1 MKNTRFLVFFGLLLF
16 SLAVSIKLFH
26 VEATRR
32 AIQEDVIE
40 LSKVKYGLFNIDE
53 WKKVVARVVT
63 AKVEELELTD
73 ANRSTMRKRINDL
86 LTTVIT
92 DLESNFKRENEGS
105 FKGFFKNAGAS
116 FLDIFGNMKRNI
128 PEFTSQIMRFIDDP
142 KNREDLREYILEKI
156 DNYADNTFAET
167 DYTLHNEIL
176 ARHGI
181 GSREET
187 VAVLRTR
194 ASLLQA
200 EKQPYS
206 YALYAVLL
214 LLMVVILAFK
224 NIFRWELMVV
234 IATAFLPLVLGIL
247 LPMIEIDA
255 RIAEMRFQL
264 LGEQVRF
271 SDQVIFYKSKSI
283 LEVVELMAEQ
293 GKPDLLAVGFLVL
306 AFSVL
311 FPFSKLISSLVYL
324 SRKGSKNNKFLNFM
338 IFKTGKWSMAD
349 VMVVAIF
356 MSYIGFSGIVSEQ
369 LGQLEGLAK
378 NADILTTN
386 QSSLQTGFFMFAA
399 FVLLSL
405 AISQRIGDLKGA
417 PYSSEP

>member
-1 MKNTRFLVFFGLLLF
+1 MMRIRFIVALVLLLI
-16 SLAVSIKLFH
+16 SLFLSLKLFNI
-26 VEATRR
+26 ESSRR
-32 AIQEDVIE
+32 ALQEDVIE

-73 ANRSTMRKRINDL
+73 ANRSEMRKRINEL

-92 DLESNFKRENEGS
+92 DLESSFKRENEGS

-128 PEFTSQIMRFIDDP
+128 PEFTNQIMRFIDDP
-142 KNREDLREYILEKI
+142 ENREDLRAYILEKI

-167 DYTLHNEIL
+167 DYILHNEIL
-176 ARHGI
+176 ARHNL
-181 GSREET
+181 GSREVT
-187 VAVLRTR
+187 VAELRVR
-194 ASLLQA
+194 AEALQMD
-200 EKQPYS
+200 KKPYS
-206 YALYAVLL
+206 YGLYAIVFLL
-214 LLMVVILAFK
+214 IIFLFLIRNNSRRELA
-224 NIFRWELMVV
+224 IV
-234 IATAFLPLVLGIL
+234 IATAFLPLLLGIL

-264 LGEQVRF
+264 LGEQVKF

-283 LEVVELMAEQ
+283 LEVVKLMAEQ

-311 FPFSKLISSLVYL
+311 FPFSKLVASVVFL
-324 SRKGSKNNKFLNFM
+324 SRKGSNNKFLNFM

-369 LGQLEGLAK
+369 LDQLEGLAK

-405 AISQRIGDLKGA
+405 AISQRIGDWKE
-417 PYSSEP
+417 SQV

>member
-1 MKNTRFLVFFGLLLF
+1 MKHLRFSVLFGLVLF
-16 SLAVSIKLFH
+16 SLAVSFKLFH
-26 VEATRR
+26 IESSRR
-32 AIQEDVIE
+32 VIQEDLIE

-53 WKKVVARVVT
+53 WKKVVAEVVT
-63 AKVEELELTD
+63 AKVQELELTD
-73 ANRSTMRKRINDL
+73 ANRSEMRKRINDL

-92 DLESNFKRENEGS
+92 DLESSFKRENEGS
-105 FKGFFKNAGAS
+105 FKGFFKNAGAG

-128 PEFTSQIMRFIDDP
+128 PEFTNQIIRFIDDP
-142 KNREDLREYILEKI
+142 QNRQDLREYILEKI
-156 DNYADNTFAET
+156 DNYADSTFAET
-167 DYTLHNEIL
+167 DYTLHDEIL
-176 ARHGI
+176 ARYDL
-181 GSREET
+181 GSREQT
-187 VAVLRTR
+187 VAELRGR
-194 ASLLQA
+194 ADALQA
-200 EKQPYS
+200 EKQPYG
-206 YALYAVLL
+206 YALYAILL
-214 LLMVVILAFK
+214 LLMIALFTVK
-224 NIFRWELMVV
+224 NITRKELTVV
-234 IATAFLPLVLGIL
+234 IATAFLPLILGIL

-255 RIAEMRFQL
+255 RISEMRFQL

-283 LEVVELMAEQ
+283 LEVVELMADQ

-311 FPFSKLISSLVYL
+311 FPLCKLISSLIFL
-324 SRKGSKNNKFLNFM
+324 SRKGRRNNKFLNFM

-399 FVLLSL
+399 FVLFSLS
-405 AISQRIGDLKGA
+405 ISQRMTGFVVNTA
-417 PYSSEP
+417 SEK

>member
-1 MKNTRFLVFFGLLLF
+1 MKNTRIIIFLALLIA
-16 SLAVSIKLFH
+16 SLVISVKLYT
-26 VEATRR
+26 VEAERR
-32 AIQEDVIE
+32 TVQEDVIE
-40 LSKVKYGLFNIDE
+40 LSKVKYGLFNVDE

-63 AKVEELELTD
+63 AKVGELELTD
-73 ANRSTMRKRINDL
+73 ANRATMRKRISDL
-86 LTTVIT
+86 LTTIIT
-92 DLESNFKRENEGS
+92 DLEKNFKRENEGS
-105 FKGFFKNAGAS
+105 FTGFFKNAGAS

-128 PEFTSQIMRFIDDP
+128 PEFTEQIMRFIDDP
-142 KNREDLREYILEKI
+142 KNRKDLRDYILDKI
-156 DNYADNTFAET
+156 DNYADSTFAET

-176 ARHGI
+176 NRYGKE
-181 GSREET
+181 SREE
-187 VAVLRTR
+187 ALIALRKR
-194 ASLLQA
+194 SADLQA
-200 EKQPYS
+200 QKQPLS
-206 YALYAVLL
+206 YALYAVLAALITAL
-214 LLMVVILAFK
+214 LVVRHIKRRELAIV
-224 NIFRWELMVV
+224 IF
-234 IATAFLPLVLGIL
+234 TAFLPLLLGIL

-264 LGEQVRF
+264 LGEPVRF
-271 SDQVIFYKSKSI
+271 TDQVIFFKSKSI
-283 LEVVELMAEQ
+283 LEVVQLMAQQ

-311 FPFSKLISSLVYL
+311 FPLSKLISSLVFIFYPA
-324 SRKGSKNNKFLNFM
+324 RRHRKFLRFM

-369 LGQLEGLAK
+369 LGQLEGLTR

-405 AISQRIGDLKGA
+405 VISQRMGDLDG
-417 PYSSEP
+417 EI

>member
-1 MKNTRFLVFFGLLLF
+1 MKNIRFLIFFGLLLF
-16 SLAVSIKLFH
+16 SLVVSIKLFH
-26 VEATRR
+26 IESSRR
-32 AIQEDVIE
+32 AIQEDVVE

-63 AKVEELELTD
+63 AKVQELELTD

-105 FKGFFKNAGAS
+105 FKGFFKNAGAG

-128 PEFTSQIMRFIDDP
+128 PQFTNQIMRFIDDP
-142 KNREDLREYILEKI
+142 KNRDDLREYILEKI

-167 DYTLHNEIL
+167 DYTLHDEIL
-176 ARHGI
+176 ARYNI
-181 GSREET
+181 GSREDTLLE
-187 VAVLRTR
+187 LRTR
-194 ASLLQA
+194 AGSLQS
-200 EKQPYS
+200 EKQPYT
-206 YALYAVLL
+206 YALYAVLF
-214 LLMVVILAFK
+214 LLMISIFAVK
-224 NIFRWELMVV
+224 NISRRELMVV

-283 LEVVELMAEQ
+283 LEVVELMADQ

-311 FPFSKLISSLVYL
+311 FPFTKLISSLVFL
-324 SRKGSKNNKFLNFM
+324 SRNGSKPEN
-338 IFKTGKWSMAD
+338 
-349 VMVVAIF
+349 
-356 MSYIGFSGIVSEQ
+356 
-369 LGQLEGLAK
+369 GQWL
-378 NADILTTN
+378 
-386 QSSLQTGFFMFAA
+386 M
-399 FVLLSL
+399 
-405 AISQRIGDLKGA
+405 
-417 PYSSEP
+417 